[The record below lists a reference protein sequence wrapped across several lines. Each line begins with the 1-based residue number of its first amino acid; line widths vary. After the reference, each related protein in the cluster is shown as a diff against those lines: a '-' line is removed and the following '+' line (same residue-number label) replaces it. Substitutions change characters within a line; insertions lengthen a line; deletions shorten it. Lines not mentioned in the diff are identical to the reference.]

1 MTLSK
6 SALTA
11 GLLTAT
17 ALGAVLAPMPAAAQT
32 SAAEARYALPAQAL
46 GETLTAIARISGREI
61 LFADEAVRGRR
72 APALRGRFTAEAAV
86 RQVLAGSGL
95 VVETQGGALLVRAG
109 SRAALDT
116 PAAPDED
123 ITVTGTRIRGAQGP
137 SPAIITT
144 RRSLEEQGVP
154 DLTAFSRII
163 PQNFT
168 GGQNP
173 GVAGGGNQGGQNNI
187 NNATTLNLRGLGS
200 DATLTLINGHRL
212 PYDAVNQ
219 GVDIGTIPL
228 AAIERIEII
237 TDGASALYGSD
248 AVGGVANILLRRD
261 FEGVRTSARY
271 GAATEG
277 GAEQQQYSLVGGAR
291 WETGGFMAAAEYSKT
306 SPIFADQRAYT
317 RHLQPSQMLGTRS
330 EQISAILT
338 AHQVLTPEATLEID
352 AQLAD
357 RNSQKANAFNITSD
371 VLTNGQINSPLVT
384 SYAITPS
391 LHVALGDG
399 WETVLEMTH
408 GRSRTLIRSL
418 RIVNGAQRPGRILYQ
433 NWLTNLEARAEGP
446 LFRLLGGDARLA
458 VGGGARWFSLDAMS
472 RTFTGGV
479 WQTTRDATESRQSL
493 FGYGELSLP
502 LVGPENRMAFL
513 EALRLSA
520 AVRYERYKGIDEV
533 ATPKLGLVYAPH
545 RDVTLKL
552 SWGKSFKI
560 PTLNQVNTVREGI
573 LLPASMF
580 TQPSPPL
587 PAGATIFLLGGGNP
601 DLTAERAT
609 NRTLSIEWR
618 ARFVEGLRIEA
629 TWFDVDYRDRI
640 ASPITNT
647 LASLADPLVADFVD
661 LSPTQQQ
668 LLGYIATLPLG
679 LSNQTGRPFDP
690 ANVAAIVDGS
700 LRNTA
705 REHVQG
711 VDLALD
717 YRADLRSGSQLRLA
731 GSISYLDV
739 DRQLRPGQPTAPR
752 TGVIF
757 TPPHWRARG
766 SASWETREVQ
776 LGVSLNYLGSTLDN
790 TFIDAEPIGAFT
802 TLDLSGSWRPA
813 ADHGPLRNLELRLS
827 VQNLLDEA
835 PDSIRNTDPAGIPF
849 DSTNQSPVGRFVS
862 VSVAKQW

>member
-1 MTLSK
+1 MTISK
-6 SALTA
+6 SV
-11 GLLTAT
+11 
-17 ALGAVLAPMPAAAQT
+17 LGASLLAVMAAGACLASRPAAAQNGEGET
-32 SAAEARYALPAQAL
+32 SYNLPAQAL
-46 GETLTAIARISGREI
+46 ADTLRQIARQSGREI
-61 LFADEAVRGRR
+61 LFADDTVRGRR
-72 APALRGRFTAEAAV
+72 APMLRGRFTPEGAV
-86 RQVLAGSGL
+86 RQAIAGSGL
-95 VVETQGGALLVRAG
+95 VVDTQGSALLVLVG
-109 SRAALDT
+109 PRAALEP
-116 PAAPDED
+116 PAQEGAD

-137 SPAIITT
+137 SPVIVTT

-154 DLTAFSRII
+154 DLTVFSRVI

-173 GVAGGGNQGGQNNI
+173 GVAGGGNQGGHNNI

-219 GVDIGTIPL
+219 GVDISTVPL

-261 FEGVRTSARY
+261 FDGVRASARY
-271 GAATEG
+271 GAATGG

-291 WETGGFMAAAEYSKT
+291 WASGGFMAAVEYSKT
-306 SPIFADQRAYT
+306 TPIFADQRAYT
-317 RHLQPSQMLGTRS
+317 RHLQPSQMLSTRS
-330 EQISAILT
+330 AQTSAILA
-338 AHQVLTPEATLEID
+338 AHQALTPNATLEID
-352 AQLAD
+352 AQFAE
-357 RNSQKANAFNITSD
+357 RSSQKANAFNLTSD

-391 LHVALGDG
+391 LHVELGAG
-399 WETVLEMTH
+399 WETTLEMTQ

-433 NWLTNLEARAEGP
+433 NRLTNVEASAEGP
-446 LFRLLGGDARLA
+446 LFQLPGGDARLA
-458 VGGGARWFSLDAMS
+458 LGGGARWFALDAKS

-502 LVGPENRMAFL
+502 LVGPTNRMDFL
-513 EALRLSA
+513 EELRLSA
-520 AVRYERYKGIDEV
+520 AIRYERYDGIDEV
-533 ATPKLGLVYAPH
+533 GTPKLGLAYAPH

-573 LLPASMF
+573 LLPVSMF

-609 NRTLSIEWR
+609 NTTLSIELR
-618 ARFVEGLRIEA
+618 PRFLEGLRIEA
-629 TWFDVDYRDRI
+629 SWFDIDYRDRI

-668 LLGYIATLPLG
+668 LLDYIATLPLG

-690 ANVAAIVDGS
+690 ANVAAIVDTS

-717 YRADLRSGSQLRLA
+717 YRADLGGSQLRLA
-731 GSISYLDV
+731 GSASYLDV

-776 LGVSLNYLGSTLDN
+776 LGVSVNYLGSTLDT
-790 TFIDAEPIGAFT
+790 TFLDVDPIGAFT

-813 ADHGPLRNLELRLS
+813 AGHGPLRNLELRLS
-827 VQNLLDEA
+827 VQNLLNEA
-835 PDSIRNTDPAGIPF
+835 PDPIRNTDPAGIPF
-849 DSTNQSPVGRFVS
+849 DSTNQSPIGRFVS
-862 VSVAKQW
+862 VSVTKQW

>member
-1 MTLSK
+1 MSISK
-6 SALTA
+6 RALGA
-11 GLLTAT
+11 GLLA
-17 ALGAVLAPMPAAAQT
+17 AAAPSAILAPIPVAAQT
-32 SAAEARYALPAQAL
+32 DTTEARYDLPAQPL
-46 GETLTAIARISGREI
+46 GEMLTTIARISHREI
-61 LFADEAVRGRR
+61 LFDDAAVRGRQ
-72 APALRGRFTAEAAV
+72 APALRGRLTSEQAV

-95 VVETQGGALLVRAG
+95 IVETQGGALLVRAG
-109 SRAALDT
+109 PRAAIEEPT
-116 PAAPDED
+116 EQGED

-137 SPAIITT
+137 SPVIVTT
-144 RRSLEEQGVP
+144 RRSLEEQGVA
-154 DLTAFSRII
+154 DLTGFSRII

-187 NNATTLNLRGLGS
+187 NNATTLNLRGLGP

-219 GVDIGTIPL
+219 GVDIGTVPL

-261 FEGVRTSARY
+261 YDGVRASARY

-291 WETGGFMAAAEYSKT
+291 WASGGFMAAAEYGKT
-306 SPIFADQRAYT
+306 TPIFADQRSYT

-330 EQISAILT
+330 EQTSMVLA
-338 AHQVLTPEATLEID
+338 AHQTLTPHATLEID
-352 AQLAD
+352 AQFAE
-357 RNSQKANAFNITSD
+357 RTSQKANAFNLTSD

-391 LHVALGDG
+391 LHVALGGG
-399 WETVLEMTH
+399 WETVLEMTQ

-418 RIVNGAQRPGRILYQ
+418 RILNGAQRPGRILYQ
-433 NWLTNLEARAEGP
+433 NRLTNVEASAEGP
-446 LFRLLGGDARLA
+446 LFQLPGGDARLA
-458 VGGGARWFSLDAMS
+458 LGGGARWFALDARS
-472 RTFTGGV
+472 RTFTGGA
-479 WQTTRDATESRQSL
+479 WQTTRNATESRESQ

-502 LVGPENRMAFL
+502 LVGAANRMEFL
-513 EALRLSA
+513 EELRLSA
-520 AVRYERYKGIDEV
+520 AVRYERYDGIDEV

-580 TQPSPPL
+580 TQPSPAL
-587 PAGATIFLLGGGNP
+587 PAGSTVFLLGGGNP

-609 NRTLSIEWR
+609 NTTLSIELR
-618 ARFVEGLRIEA
+618 PRFLDGLRIEA
-629 TWFDVDYRDRI
+629 SWFDIDYRDRI

-661 LSPTQQQ
+661 LSPTRQQ
-668 LLGYIATLPLG
+668 LLDYIATLPLG

-690 ANVAAIVDGS
+690 ANVAGIVDTS

-717 YRADLRSGSQLRLA
+717 YRVDLGGNQLRLA
-731 GSISYLDV
+731 GAVSYLDV

-776 LGVSLNYLGSTLDN
+776 LAVALNYLGSTLDT
-790 TFIDAEPIGAFT
+790 TFPDAEPIGAFT

-827 VQNLLDEA
+827 VQNLLNEE
-835 PDSIRNTDPAGIPF
+835 PDPIRNTDPAGIPF

-862 VSVAKQW
+862 ISVTRQW